1 MPIGQF
7 LPGLRF
13 DPETKRVM
21 GIAFEVA
28 RINLRP
34 ADRSDLADELIAH
47 NIIYLAKAGERDF
60 DRLCEGGLN
69 VLRKAGSLTVP
80 TPQRS
85 YRHDAH
91 EPGGTTSDDA
101 STTRRGDD
109 CRRVDGRDRHVAQNR
124 VGVAGKRREKL
135 LAAARGS

>member
-7 LPGLRF
+7 LAGLRF

-28 RINLRP
+28 RISLRP

-80 TPQRS
+80 TPQPGHCGRS
-85 YRHDAH
+85 CAGWGSGPSCSKTWPRSRQSIQPQQA
-91 EPGGTTSDDA
+91 GQRMKCSA
-101 STTRRGDD
+101 SSFG
-109 CRRVDGRDRHVAQNR
+109 
-124 VGVAGKRREKL
+124 
-135 LAAARGS
+135 

>member
-7 LPGLRF
+7 LAGLRF

-28 RINLRP
+28 RISLRP

-91 EPGGTTSDDA
+91 EPGGTTSADAVDDA
-101 STTRRGDD
+101 KNIP
-109 CRRVDGRDRHVAQNR
+109 VLVQYKAW
-124 VGVAGKRREKL
+124 REPSRL
-135 LAAARGS
+135 DWITSVRPA